1 MLPSHKIKMAPY
13 VKNKKCFSLHLGLSR
28 HFDFLAWQFLFLN
41 SFRTTT
47 YQKMRTFQSV
57 VVL

>member
-1 MLPSHKIKMAPY
+1 